1 MSEERPTTAAGLE
14 VHEVEDG
21 LVVYDGE
28 HDRVHYLN
36 ATASAV
42 LTFCDGA
49 HTVDEIARLVGALW
63 ELPDPPTAAVRE
75 CVTQLRSE
83 GVLA

>member
-1 MSEERPTTAAGLE
+1 MPAAIDGLE

-36 ATASAV
+36 ATASV
-42 LTFCDGA
+42 VFTFCDGTHSA
-49 HTVDEIARLVGALW
+49 ADITELVRAAWHL
-63 ELPDPPTAAVRE
+63 EDPPRE
-75 CVTQLRSE
+75 PVAECIERLRSE
-83 GVLA
+83 GVVR

>member
-1 MSEERPTTAAGLE
+1 MPAVIDGLE

-36 ATASAV
+36 ATASV
-42 LTFCDGA
+42 VFTFCDGT
-49 HTVDEIARLVGALW
+49 HSVTDITELVRAAW
-63 ELPDPPTAAVRE
+63 ELEDPPTESVAE
-75 CVTQLRSE
+75 CVDRLRSE
-83 GVLA
+83 GVVR